1 MNSDKTEDCRTLIDY
16 LFTLVHEGKLKY
28 EYVKCCSLIQLL
40 LDAECTLSL
49 IGANRK
55 VNLLKQICRMEVSPL
70 SDFSL
75 ALEKAMG
82 KHESHPKQV
91 IRF

>member
-1 MNSDKTEDCRTLIDY
+1 MLNSL
-16 LFTLVHEGKLKY
+16 
-28 EYVKCCSLIQLL
+28 S
-40 LDAECTLSL
+40 LSL
-49 IGANRK
+49 IGANRE

>member
-1 MNSDKTEDCRTLIDY
+1 M
-16 LFTLVHEGKLKY
+16 LFSYSIAARRWTY
-28 EYVKCCSLIQLL
+28 S
-40 LDAECTLSL
+40 LSL
-49 IGANRK
+49 SHIGANREL
-55 VNLLKQICRMEVSPL
+55 NLLKHICRMEVSPL

-82 KHESHPKQV
+82 KQGSHPKQV